1 MPVKGGP
8 HYNFLLGATWVGP
21 RPTKGKLSRWDLSGF
36 HEIRVRLGTQIDRAW
51 NLFIKTRAYRKIHS
65 IYSYKLYTKQT
76 HIIYS
81 KFFTLSKGRSFFSTA
96 KVAGSQNIDPTNAEL
111 NFKPKRGGKS
121 LHTWK
126 RNRFD

>member
-1 MPVKGGP
+1 MGP
-8 HYNFLLGATWVGP
+8 HYTFLLGATWVGP

-76 HIIYS
+76 HITYS
-81 KFFTLSKGRSFFSTA
+81 KIFTLSKGESFFFFFFATA

-111 NFKPKRGGKS
+111 NFKPKLGGKS
-121 LHTWK
+121 LHI
-126 RNRFD
+126 